1 MLDDKSPQT
10 PPVESGEEVDAAEVE
25 RGGGEEEVARL
36 GEEPVRVLASPGVV
50 GRVQLVER
58 GVEEVEELAGRAAQH
73 VLEGPRAEVSS
84 RHDSGEFATTR
95 LVEEE
100 KRTLEERVEEE
111 REEFPVLGEDE
122 LAGGGAGAA
131 LRAVLGEKVL
141 DGGLEVIAQLGERE
155 GVALH
160 GGGAGERHGDGGA
173 VDALEEAGE
182 GVGGLVLLVEHADAA
197 TALVVGEGG
206 VKERRKG
213 VSGVASRQWDV
224 CVLWC
229 QWEFKSSYQSI
240 HGSSVNSSVSI
251 SLSISLSI
259 FLYLYQ
265 YPYQYPYLHQYLYQY
280 QQPYQYPYQYPYLHP
295 YQ

>member
-10 PPVESGEEVDAAEVE
+10 RPVESGEEVDAAEVE

-58 GVEEVEELAGRAAQH
+58 GIEEVEELAGRAAQH

-84 RHDSGEFATTR
+84 RHDSGEFATAR

-131 LRAVLGEKVL
+131 LRAVLGEEVL
-141 DGGLEVIAQLGERE
+141 DGGLEVVAQLGERE

-182 GVGGLVLLVEHADAA
+182 GVGGLVLLVEHADAT

-213 VSGVASRQWDV
+213 VSGVASRQWEESDRNGMYV
-224 CVLWC
+224 CYGVNGNSNLPI
-229 QWEFKSSYQSI
+229 SRSMDHPSI
-240 HGSSVNSSVSI
+240 H
-251 SLSISLSI
+251 
-259 FLYLYQ
+259 Q
-265 YPYQYPYLHQYLYQY
+265 CQYPYLHQYQ
-280 QQPYQYPYQYPYLHP
+280 YLH
-295 YQ
+295 Q